1 MLRRPINWR
10 WHVFLG
16 GASFATLA
24 FLYTLWYQQ
33 RQRDDAEDRVLPSW
47 ERMYDEGVHSAL
59 TERDP
64 KDKELILWKDLRA
77 TFGRLAIAMVLS
89 MAVALPLGVLMGCYT
104 PLEAFLL
111 PPLAFL
117 AKIPATA
124 MLGVF
129 YIMPGIGLSERFF
142 TAMILFGIIPTLTQ
156 TIYHAAKEDV
166 PEELLFKARTLGAS
180 QAECIWD
187 VVLRHILP
195 KVLEAFRLSIGP
207 ALIFLFAS
215 ETIYGDEGLGRRIR
229 LQSSKGIERYPIVFF
244 YLACAGLFGLTVDSA
259 LRWIRRVLCPWYVQ

>member
-1 MLRRPINWR
+1 MLRRPISWR

-16 GASFATLA
+16 VVSFATLA
-24 FLYTLWYQQ
+24 FFYTLWYRQ
-33 RQRDDAEDRVLPSW
+33 RQIDDPEDRVLPSW
-47 ERMYDEGVHSAL
+47 ERMYKEGVLSAL
-59 TERDP
+59 SERDP
-64 KDKELILWKDLRA
+64 KDKGLILWKDLGA
-77 TFGRLAIAMVLS
+77 TFSRLANGMALSIAI
-89 MAVALPLGVLMGCYT
+89 ALPLGVLMGCYA
-104 PLEAFLL
+104 PIEAFVL

-117 AKIPATA
+117 AKIPGTA

-142 TAMILFGIIPTLTQ
+142 TAMIVFGIIPTMTQ

-166 PEELLFKARTLGAS
+166 PEESLFKARTLGAS
-180 QAECIWD
+180 QAECICY
-187 VVLRHILP
+187 VVFMHILP

-229 LQSSKGIERYPIVFF
+229 LQSAKGIERYPIVFF
-244 YLACAGLFGLTVDSA
+244 YLACAGLFGLTIDSA
-259 LRWIRRVLCPWYVQ
+259 LRWLRRVLCPWYVQ